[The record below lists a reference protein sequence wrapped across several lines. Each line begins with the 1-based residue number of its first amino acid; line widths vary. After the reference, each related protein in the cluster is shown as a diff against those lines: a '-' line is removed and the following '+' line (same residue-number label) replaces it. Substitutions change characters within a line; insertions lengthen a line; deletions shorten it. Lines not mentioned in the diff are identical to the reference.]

1 MTRKPG
7 VNLLL
12 SRDLL
17 SRCLAITH
25 VSTANWKAFLHG
37 ELHSFSSS
45 PRFHSARAPNANA
58 SSPRVIDI
66 FSSDADEHLVIGEE
80 KRILLPFP
88 RLC

>member
-25 VSTANWKAFLHG
+25 VSTANWKAFLRG
-37 ELHSFSSS
+37 ELRSFSSS
-45 PRFHSARAPNANA
+45 PRFHS
-58 SSPRVIDI
+58 SLRVIDI
-66 FSSDADEHLVIGEE
+66 SSDADEHLVIGEREE
-80 KRILLPFP
+80 KKWFLLPPFS
-88 RLC
+88 RLSQG